1 VLKLFLIVVL
11 IFASWAFPYDRPV
24 TDPLDNVLERIS
36 NIFLVKV
43 KLLDEEGYAQADV
56 ETVIKG
62 HYENEIWI
70 VRRMHNNDMYPFTPG
85 RRYIIFAK
93 RVMGDTYLPEYDDT
107 LYAVRLVDLD
117 GRIDL
122 TPFEGEPDGETIEV
136 EEFASYCKHYLDPFV
151 YELDAN
157 GSPGSK
163 GEN

>member
-1 VLKLFLIVVL
+1 MLKCFLITVL
-11 IFASWAFPYDRPV
+11 IFAFWAFPFDRQV
-24 TDPLDNVLERIS
+24 TDPLDSVLEQIP

-43 KLLDEEGYAQADV
+43 KLLSEEGYAQADV

-70 VRRMHNNDMYPFTPG
+70 VRRMHNDDMYPFTPD
-85 RRYIIFAK
+85 RQYIIFAK

-122 TPFEGEPDGETIEV
+122 TPFEGQPDGETIEV
-136 EEFASYCKHYLDPFV
+136 EEFVSYCKQYLDPFIQ
-151 YELDAN
+151 ELD
-157 GSPGSK
+157 GGVTPDSK